1 MAAMEAYT
9 ARLASFNKS
18 HSATRKRT
26 SEAKG
31 AKSLKWPHK
40 SPTPAQVGAFLAVEA
55 IRMLIYAQLARAG
68 FYYHPTASCPDN
80 ATCFLCQSNLDG
92 WEEDDDPIVEHLK
105 HSPACGW
112 AITAYIE
119 QSIENG
125 NPTEE
130 DPMSEGM
137 LSARTMTF
145 GTQWPHEN
153 KRGWTCKT
161 QKVFLTRPI
170 AAHLLRASA

>member
-1 MAAMEAYT
+1 
-9 ARLASFNKS
+9 
-18 HSATRKRT
+18 
-26 SEAKG
+26 
-31 AKSLKWPHK
+31 
-40 SPTPAQVGAFLAVEA
+40 
-55 IRMLIYAQLARAG
+55 
-68 FYYHPTASCPDN
+68 
-80 ATCFLCQSNLDG
+80 LDG

-112 AITAYIE
+112 AIAVYIE

-130 DPMSEGM
+130 NPMSDGM

-161 QKVFLTRPI
+161 QKVFLNSIDSSTFAKSECLDGGCRVV
-170 AAHLLRASA
+170 LQSDD